1 MSEVRHYTQT
11 GRFYLGLEERQQQ
24 VVLIT
29 PVGTVST
36 IWDEGEAPYSDDM
49 LPSEVSQILRAR
61 IKSFWIRTSRDE
73 DYKKLDAI
81 DANANEFDRM
91 FMTTRATHLEG
102 KAEQLL
108 KEAKRLRYAVEELEQ
123 EAGQ

>member
-11 GRFYLGLEERQQQ
+11 GRFYLGREERQQQ

-29 PVGTVST
+29 PAGTVST
-36 IWDEGEAPYSDDM
+36 LWDEGEAPYSDDM

-61 IKSFWIRTSRDE
+61 IKSYWICTSRDE

-81 DANANEFDRM
+81 DANTNEFDRM
-91 FMTTRATHLEG
+91 FMTSRAAHLEA
-102 KAEQLL
+102 KADRLL